1 MQDGGC
7 SGPGRDRLRRGD
19 LGVVGGNTE
28 AVTYSGRSVEL
39 ARATHETLK
48 WSGVTSE
55 DWAIVYSDTRKDP
68 ALVESFLTAASA
80 LAGEATLFVRPPQP
94 LHAEPRE
101 GVRELLKRATIVIDL
116 ASNPWLY
123 THALNAV
130 LDAGVRVLQVNAS
143 AASLTRLLP
152 AEWKIQRAE
161 AGASLFERANAI
173 EITSAA
179 GSHLTLRCDGRPGWG
194 QDGLVRRPGD
204 WDSATTSILAVAP
217 LEDSLE
223 GTLVIDVGDGLGI
236 RPHRRR
242 ATSRVSLQIE
252 AGRITSIEG
261 DADAD
266 ALRAWL
272 ASWDDPNSY
281 VVSHTGFGGDP
292 RASLDDPDEWES
304 REGAVNLA
312 FGSNL
317 FRMLRGNNHA
327 RSHVDIV
334 LFRHSMRLNGALVV
348 DEGTLV
354 DSQLRA
360 TAPSL

>member
-1 MQDGGC
+1 
-7 SGPGRDRLRRGD
+7 
-19 LGVVGGNTE
+19 
-28 AVTYSGRSVEL
+28 VTYSGRSVEL
-39 ARATHETLK
+39 AHATYETLK
-48 WSGVTSE
+48 RSGVAAD
-55 DWAIVYSDTRKDP
+55 DWAVIYADTRKDP

-80 LAGEATLFVRPPQP
+80 LAGEATLVLRPPQP

-101 GVRELLKRATIVIDL
+101 GIRDLLKHATIVVDL

-123 THALNAV
+123 THTLNAV
-130 LDAGVRVLQVNAS
+130 LDAGARVLQVNAS
-143 AASLTRLLP
+143 ASSVGKLLP
-152 AEWKIQRAE
+152 TDWKTRRAE
-161 AGASLFERANAI
+161 AGALLFERASTI
-173 EITSAA
+173 RITSAA
-179 GSHLTLRCDGRPGWG
+179 GSDLTARCEGRPGWG
-194 QDGLVRRPGD
+194 QDGIVRRPGD
-204 WDSATTSILAVAP
+204 WDSAATSILAIAP
-217 LEDSLE
+217 LEESLE

-242 ATSRVSLQIE
+242 ATAPTTCRIE

-261 DADAD
+261 GADAD

-272 ASWDDPNSY
+272 ASWDDPQSY

-292 RASLDDPDEWES
+292 RASVDDPDEWES

-334 LFRHSMRLNGALVV
+334 LFEHSMSLNGTVVV

-360 TAPSL
+360 TVTPHAETASTAD

>member
-1 MQDGGC
+1 MRRC
-7 SGPGRDRLRRGD
+7 RRDIGAV
-19 LGVVGGNTE
+19 GVTE
-28 AVTYSGRSVEL
+28 AVTCSGRSLEL

-48 WSGVTSE
+48 WSGVTAE
-55 DWAIVYSDTRKDP
+55 DWAVIYADTRKDA
-68 ALVESFLTAASA
+68 ALVESFLTAATA
-80 LAGEATLFVRPPQP
+80 LAGEATLFLRPPQP
-94 LHAEPRE
+94 LHFEPRE
-101 GVRELLKRATIVIDL
+101 GVRDLLKRATIVVDL

-143 AASLTRLLP
+143 ASSVAKLLP
-152 AEWKIQRAE
+152 AEWKTRRAE
-161 AGASLFERANAI
+161 AGALLFERASTI
-173 EITSAA
+173 RITSAA
-179 GSHLTLRCDGRPGWG
+179 GSDLTLSCDGRPGWG
-194 QDGLVRRPGD
+194 QDGIVRRPGD
-204 WDSATTSILAVAP
+204 WDSAATSILAVAP

-223 GTLVIDVGDGLGI
+223 GTLVIDVGDGIGI

-242 ATSRVSLQIE
+242 ATARVSCRIE
-252 AGRITSIEG
+252 AGRIKAIEG
-261 DADAD
+261 EADAD

-292 RASLDDPDEWES
+292 RASLEDPDEWES
-304 REGAVNLA
+304 REGAVNVA

-334 LFRHSMRLNGALVV
+334 LFRHTMSLNGTVVV
-348 DEGTLV
+348 DEGTLA
-354 DSQLRA
+354 DSQLRDTA
-360 TAPSL
+360 TAP

>member
-1 MQDGGC
+1 
-7 SGPGRDRLRRGD
+7 L
-19 LGVVGGNTE
+19 
-28 AVTYSGRSVEL
+28 TYSGRSLEL
-39 ARATHETLK
+39 AHATHETLK
-48 WSGVTSE
+48 WSRVTPD
-55 DWAIVYSDTRKDP
+55 DWIIVYTDTRKDP

-80 LAGEATLFVRPPQP
+80 LAGEATLVVRPPQP

-101 GVRELLKRATIVIDL
+101 GVGELLRRASMVIDL

-130 LDAGVRVLQVNAS
+130 LDAGVRVLQVNAG
-143 AASLTRLLP
+143 AASLVRLLP
-152 AEWKIQRAE
+152 ADWKVQRAE
-161 AGASLFERANAI
+161 AGAALFERAKTI

-179 GSHLTLRCDGRPGWG
+179 GSQLTLHCDGRPGWG

-204 WDSATTSILAVAP
+204 WDSATTSILAIAP
-217 LEDSLE
+217 LEESLE
-223 GTLVIDVGDGLGI
+223 GTLVIDIGDGIGI

-242 ATSRVSLQIE
+242 ATGRTTLRIE

-261 DADAD
+261 EADAD

-304 REGAVNLA
+304 REGAVNIA

-334 LFRHSMRLNGALVV
+334 LFGHSMSLNGVLVV
-348 DEGTLV
+348 DEGALV
-354 DSQLRA
+354 DGQLRA
-360 TAPSL
+360 AATAP